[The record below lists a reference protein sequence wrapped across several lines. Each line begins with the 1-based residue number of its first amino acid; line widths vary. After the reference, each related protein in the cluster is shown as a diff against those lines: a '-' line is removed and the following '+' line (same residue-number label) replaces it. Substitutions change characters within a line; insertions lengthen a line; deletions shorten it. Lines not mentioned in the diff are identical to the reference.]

1 MKDNIAIACSGL
13 CLVHCVI
20 TSMLMGLAALGAVSA
35 WLDSPW
41 IHQVMLVPVILF
53 ALLSLPFSYLRHGN
67 HLPMILVILGISAMV
82 STFFLPEHYEFWITI
97 PSALTIMSGHFWN
110 RQLVA
115 KKSFVMEPSN
125 G

>member
-13 CLVHCVI
+13 CLVHCVVTPI
-20 TSMLMGLAALGAVSA
+20 VMGLAALGAVSA

-41 IHQVMLVPVILF
+41 IHQLMLVPVILL
-53 ALLSLPFSYLRHGN
+53 ALLSLPFAYIKHGN
-67 HLPMILVILGISAMV
+67 HVPMIMVVLGISAMV

-97 PSALTIMSGHFWN
+97 PAALVIMSGHFWN
-110 RQLVA
+110 RQLIA
-115 KKSFVMEPSN
+115 KTALVMEPSN